1 MKIYA
6 SGNDGI
12 RLYINGE
19 KLVDKW
25 GPINW
30 NRDSFLYDFKKG
42 QKYEFVVEHF
52 NKTGSIGLELQ
63 FENIRINN
71 SDVVKKADCV
81 VVCLGHDSLTEK
93 ENFDRTFNLP
103 AGQEEYLRK
112 ILALNKNV
120 VVVLNGGGGIEMA
133 PWISDVKAVLMA
145 WYPGQQGGLA
155 ISEIITGKVSPSGRL
170 PMSIEEKLEDNPSY
184 AHYYE
189 NVDRVRTP
197 NVNPYSRVEYREGIF
212 MGYRGYEKN
221 SVKPLFPFGYGLS
234 YTSFDYSDIKAVK
247 DGDDYIITFDVTNT
261 GKMAGA
267 EVAQLYVTDEEC
279 SVVRPLKE
287 LKGFEKVYLNPG
299 QTKTVSMRLDE
310 TAFRFYNTYEH
321 KFVVEP
327 GEFTIKVGSS
337 SADIRLSVSL
347 TVNFLVK

>member
-1 MKIYA
+1 M
-6 SGNDGI
+6 
-12 RLYINGE
+12 R
-19 KLVDKW
+19 
-25 GPINW
+25 
-30 NRDSFLYDFKKG
+30 
-42 QKYEFVVEHF
+42 
-52 NKTGSIGLELQ
+52 
-63 FENIRINN
+63 
-71 SDVVKKADCV
+71 
-81 VVCLGHDSLTEK
+81 
-93 ENFDRTFNLP
+93 
-103 AGQEEYLRK
+103 
-112 ILALNKNV
+112 
-120 VVVLNGGGGIEMA
+120 GG
-133 PWISDVKAVLMA
+133 AV
-145 WYPGQQGGLA
+145 
-155 ISEIITGKVSPSGRL
+155 
-170 PMSIEEKLEDNPSY
+170 
-184 AHYYE
+184 
-189 NVDRVRTP
+189 
-197 NVNPYSRVEYREGIF
+197 
-212 MGYRGYEKN
+212 
-221 SVKPLFPFGYGLS
+221 
-234 YTSFDYSDIKAVK
+234 DYSDIKAVK